1 MSSLA
6 QISLVKHVL
15 DRNQLVTV
23 INALVFNNEMT
34 VLFYRVVKKIEQ
46 KYL

>member
-1 MSSLA
+1 MSNLA

-23 INALVFNNEMT
+23 MNALVFNNEMT
-34 VLFYRVVKKIEQ
+34 VLFYRVVKYIKQ

>member
-1 MSSLA
+1 MSR
-6 QISLVKHVL
+6 VKHVL

-23 INALVFNNEMT
+23 MNALFFNNEKT
-34 VLFYRVVKKIEQ
+34 VLFYSVVKHIEQ

>member
-1 MSSLA
+1 MSR
-6 QISLVKHVL
+6 VKHVL

-34 VLFYRVVKKIEQ
+34 VLFYSVVKHIEQ

>member
-1 MSSLA
+1 MSR
-6 QISLVKHVL
+6 VKHVL

-23 INALVFNNEMT
+23 INALFFNNEMT
-34 VLFYRVVKKIEQ
+34 VLFYSVVKQIEQ